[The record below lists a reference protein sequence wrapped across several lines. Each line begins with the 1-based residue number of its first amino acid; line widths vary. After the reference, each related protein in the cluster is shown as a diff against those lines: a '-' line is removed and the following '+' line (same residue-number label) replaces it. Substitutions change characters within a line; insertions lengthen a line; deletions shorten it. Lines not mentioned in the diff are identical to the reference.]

1 MFSVGSVDR
10 KLDEAI
16 RRLRAQRTYG
26 LAFVLIEPVSSGGP
40 NELKE
45 EAGSL
50 MLQAVSSNDTNVKTP
65 DLQSI
70 VEAIAVLANKR

>member
-1 MFSVGSVDR
+1 
-10 KLDEAI
+10 
-16 RRLRAQRTYG
+16 

-40 NELKE
+40 NAPKE

-65 DLQSI
+65 VLQSI
-70 VEAIAVLANKR
+70 IKATTVRANKR

>member
-1 MFSVGSVDR
+1 
-10 KLDEAI
+10 
-16 RRLRAQRTYG
+16 
-26 LAFVLIEPVSSGGP
+26 LAFVLIEPASWGGP

>member
-1 MFSVGSVDR
+1 
-10 KLDEAI
+10 
-16 RRLRAQRTYG
+16 
-26 LAFVLIEPVSSGGP
+26 LAFVLIEPVSWGGP

-50 MLQAVSSNDTNVKTP
+50 MLQAASSNDTNVKTP